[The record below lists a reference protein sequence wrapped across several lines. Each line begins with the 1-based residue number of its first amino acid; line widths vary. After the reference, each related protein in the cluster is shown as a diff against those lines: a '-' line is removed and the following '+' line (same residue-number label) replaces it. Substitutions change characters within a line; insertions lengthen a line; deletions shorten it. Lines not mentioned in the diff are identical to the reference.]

1 MNLATEY
8 IDGVLDGSIDVCE
21 YVKGAMKRHVSD
33 LGRVG
38 DSDFPYTFDE
48 VKAQRPIDF
57 FSVCKH
63 YKGRFKGQNFV
74 PLPWQSA
81 ILWITFGWVDEDGF
95 RRFKYQYVEVPRK
108 NGKSTFVAVEDLL
121 LLVADG
127 ENAPEIYF
135 TATTQAQASIVFKE
149 AREIAK
155 ETPELTSRL
164 DIQNYLIKNPANNG
178 FMKALGGDSKT
189 QDGLNP
195 SGASLDEYHEHKTD
209 DMFNVIDSAFG
220 MRWQPLM
227 SVITTAGFNKNYP
240 CYQYRDHCIKVI
252 QGTLRQDDLFAVIY
266 TIDEGDDWK
275 DESSHIKANPSWEV
289 MNKKDFRKMAEQ
301 ARVNPAKEVPF
312 LTKKLN
318 VWTNAESIW
327 VSDEDWMACAGPI
340 MSYDSLKDVPCYA
353 GLDLAKSKDLN
364 ALVLNFPIKGKRHT
378 KYWFWIPEKKVR
390 EKEDIVDYFVWRKQG
405 YINICGGDVINQDEL
420 ATDVYKILSKYN
432 VKGMA
437 YDRWGSDGFIQALIK
452 KGIPIDRL
460 HPFKQTT
467 LDMTK
472 PVNELIYAV
481 SMKTLNHEGNPVMR
495 WMASNGVL
503 DIRSDGSLKFDKEKA
518 IDKIDG
524 LVALCMAIGEEME
537 IQKDGPISYKPTF
550 I

>member
-1 MNLATEY
+1 MKRLALDY
-8 IDGVLDGSIDVCE
+8 IESIDDANVCS
-21 YVKGAMKRHVSD
+21 YVKSAIARHVSD
-33 LGRVG
+33 LARQ
-38 DSDFPYTFDE
+38 DTEDFPYHFDE
-48 VKAQRPIDF
+48 DAAEKPIKF
-57 FSVCKH
+57 FSICKH
-63 YKGRFKGQNFV
+63 YKGMFKGKNFI
-74 PLPWQSA
+74 PEPWQSA
-81 ILWITFGWVDEDGF
+81 VLWITFGWLDADGN

-108 NGKSTFVAVEDLL
+108 NGKSTFVAAECLY

-155 ETPELTSRL
+155 ATPELRSRL
-164 DIQNYLIKNPANNG
+164 KLQEYIIKNPDNNG

-209 DMFNVIDSAFG
+209 AMFDVLDTAFG
-220 MRWQPLM
+220 MRWRSLLAI
-227 SVITTAGFNKNYP
+227 ITTAGFNKNYP
-240 CYQYRDHCIKVI
+240 CYQYRDHCIKVV
-252 QGTLRQDDLFAVIY
+252 QGTLVQDDLFAMIY
-266 TIDEGDDWK
+266 TIDEDDDWK
-275 DESSHIKANPSWEV
+275 EESSHIKANPSWEI
-289 MNKKDFRKMAEQ
+289 MNKKDFRKMAAQ
-301 ARVNPAKEVPF
+301 ARVNPSKEVSF

-327 VSDEDWMACAGPI
+327 VSDEDWMACDLGK
-340 MSYDSLKDVPCYA
+340 MSYESLKDVPCYA
-353 GLDLAKSKDLN
+353 GLDLARAKDLN
-364 ALVLNFPIKGKRHT
+364 ALVLNFPIGGKRHT

-390 EKEDIVDYFVWRKQG
+390 EKEDIVDYYLWRKQG
-405 YINICGGDVINQDEL
+405 FINICGGDVIDQEEL
-420 ATDVYKILSKYN
+420 ASDVHKILTKYN

-437 YDRWGSDGFIQALIK
+437 YDRWGSDGFVQALVRR
-452 KGIPIDRL
+452 GVPIDRL

-472 PVNELIYAV
+472 PVSELIYSV
-481 SMKTLNHEGNPVMR
+481 SKQTLNHEGNPVMR

-503 DIRSDGSLKFDKEKA
+503 DIRSDGSMKFDKEKA

-524 LVALCMAIGEEME
+524 LVALCMAIGEEQTMM
-537 IQKDGPISYKPTF
+537 KDGPISFTPTF
-550 I
+550 L